1 MNRIS
6 YTDVRWF
13 VYCHDIGA
21 LIDCMELCEME
32 TRTDYWE
39 VRITLAMLVSL
50 VTLASLGN
58 LVTSFSLASLASL
71 ATSVTIIQVVGYD
84 DGKDVLKATLN
95 RVKKGR
101 VDMQEGRGKR
111 KPVNFDRGV
120 KHCQVGFE
128 VGQSTDLLATSLQLC
143 PRSSAWSP
151 A

>member
-21 LIDCMELCEME
+21 LIDCMELCEVE

-50 VTLASLGN
+50 VTLASL
-58 LVTSFSLASLASL
+58 AI
-71 ATSVTIIQVVGYD
+71 SVTIIQVVGYD

>member
-21 LIDCMELCEME
+21 LIDCMELCEVE

-39 VRITLAMLVSL
+39 VGITLAMLVSL

-58 LVTSFSLASLASL
+58 LAI
-71 ATSVTIIQVVGYD
+71 SVTIIQVVGYD

>member
-21 LIDCMELCEME
+21 LIDCMELCEVE

-39 VRITLAMLVSL
+39 VGITLAMLVS
-50 VTLASLGN
+50 LASLGN
-58 LVTSFSLASLASL
+58 LVTSFSLASLAI
-71 ATSVTIIQVVGYD
+71 SVTIIQVVGYD

-111 KPVNFDRGV
+111 KPVNFHRGV

>member
-21 LIDCMELCEME
+21 LIDCMELCEVE

-39 VRITLAMLVSL
+39 VGITLAMLVSL
-50 VTLASLGN
+50 VTLASL
-58 LVTSFSLASLASL
+58 AI
-71 ATSVTIIQVVGYD
+71 SVTIIQVVGYD